1 MFHEWYTCDRYIPLL
16 GDKQWAFAVLSAA
29 AHRKVRNAVR
39 RRCHQ
44 NVVVVA
50 VGLKREVVV
59 VTVAD
64 LIWSCKEELLGNV
77 VGNFVGKVV
86 VVRWHC
92 VCNGA
97 VSTENQQRAYCGA
110 NIFLCETFSY

>member
-1 MFHEWYTCDRYIPLL
+1 MFHFWEISSGPLL
-16 GDKQWAFAVLSAA
+16 CSVLPLTEKSATLF
-29 AHRKVRNAVR
+29 
-39 RRCHQ
+39 
-44 NVVVVA
+44 VA
-50 VGLKREVVV
+50 VVTKTSSLSSPLDSKGEVVV